1 MVGLYKS
8 TINHTD
14 QIIIEQD
21 RNGSFAYVPELRGC
35 YTQGDS
41 TEEVMKRIKEA
52 IDLCLST
59 LRPAEMKR

>member
-1 MVGLYKS
+1 MAGLYKS

-21 RNGSFAYVPELRGC
+21 RDGYFAYVPELRGC
-35 YTQGDS
+35 YTQGHS

-52 IDLCLST
+52 VELYIST